1 MVNKRRLMQLLL
13 RTGREI
19 SGRNSGNINGQDT
32 ETTEESQVNTY
43 IYVCMC
49 VKLLQSCP
57 TLCDPMDCSSPGSS
71 VHAVLQA
78 RILE

>member
-1 MVNKRRLMQLLL
+1 MVNKRRLIQLLL

-49 VKLLQSCP
+49 VKLLQSYP
-57 TLCDPMDCSSPGSS
+57 ILCDPMDYSSPGSS